1 MNTAITPIT
10 AVRGQY
16 LDPNDLRFAR
26 NQREAGIEHLEW
38 EDRIKPLRP
47 IAYDIALGLGVV
59 SAVAAACVF
68 A

>member
-1 MNTAITPIT
+1 MNSPILAI
-10 AVRGQY
+10 RGQY

>member
-1 MNTAITPIT
+1 MNTPILAI
-10 AVRGQY
+10 RGQY

-26 NQREAGIEHLEW
+26 NPREAGIEHLQW

-47 IAYDIALGLGVV
+47 IAYDIAFGLSVV

>member
-1 MNTAITPIT
+1 MMTPIL
-10 AVRGQY
+10 AIRGQY

-26 NQREAGIEHLEW
+26 NQREAGIEHLQW

-47 IAYDIALGLGVV
+47 IAYDIALGLSVV
-59 SAVAAACVF
+59 SAVAVACVF

>member
-1 MNTAITPIT
+1 MTTPVMAI
-10 AVRGQY
+10 RGQY

-26 NQREAGIEHLEW
+26 NQREAGIEHLQW

>member
-1 MNTAITPIT
+1 MNMPIPAI
-10 AVRGQY
+10 RGQY
-16 LDPNDLRFAR
+16 VDPNNLRFAR
-26 NQREAGIEHLEW
+26 NQREAGIEHLQW

>member
-1 MNTAITPIT
+1 MNTPILAI
-10 AVRGQY
+10 RGQY

>member
-1 MNTAITPIT
+1 MTLMNTPIVAIC
-10 AVRGQY
+10 GQY

-38 EDRIKPLRP
+38 EDRIKPFRP
-47 IAYDIALGLGVV
+47 IAYDVVLGISVV

-68 A
+68 G

>member
-1 MNTAITPIT
+1 MNTSVLAI
-10 AVRGQY
+10 RGQY

>member
-1 MNTAITPIT
+1 MNTPIM

-16 LDPNDLRFAR
+16 LDPNNLRFAR

-38 EDRIKPLRP
+38 EQRIKPLRP
-47 IAYDIALGLGVV
+47 IAYDVALGLSVV

-68 A
+68 G

>member
-1 MNTAITPIT
+1 MNTPILAI
-10 AVRGQY
+10 RGQY
-16 LDPNDLRFAR
+16 LDPNVLRFAR
-26 NQREAGIEHLEW
+26 TQREAGIEHLEW